1 MPYNGMFVAY
11 TLSGMVS
18 TLPQDLK
25 KGQGAKGGTKHLV
38 KPMLGLLLQLLK
50 RKP

>member
-11 TLSGMVS
+11 TLSGMTS
-18 TLPQDLK
+18 TLSQGLK
-25 KGQGAKGGTKHLV
+25 KGQDAKGGTKHLV
-38 KPMLGLLLQLLK
+38 KPMLGPLLHLLK